1 MSLDGSS
8 VQTHVGSGS
17 GGGEVK
23 AQFGA
28 LAWEKYK
35 IVRTTVTG
43 AVAIES
49 VAFPGRFLRLGR
61 PDEMANVQGMAL
73 ELEHF
78 EIVVIG

>member
-1 MSLDGSS
+1 MSLDGTN
-8 VQTHVGSGS
+8 VQANVGDGS

-35 IVRTTVTG
+35 IVRTAVAG

-49 VAFPGRFLRLGR
+49 VAFPGRFLRLGGS
-61 PDEMANVQGMAL
+61 DKMANVQGMAL
-73 ELEHF
+73 SMEQF